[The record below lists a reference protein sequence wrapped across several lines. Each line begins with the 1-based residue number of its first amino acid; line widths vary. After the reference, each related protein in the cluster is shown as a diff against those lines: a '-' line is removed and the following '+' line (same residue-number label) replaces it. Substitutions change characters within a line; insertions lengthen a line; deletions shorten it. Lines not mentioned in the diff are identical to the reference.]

1 MEHPLQA
8 LKRARGT
15 YATSS
20 EIRSHIGR
28 PMAPCP
34 RCGSPVLAILHD
46 ATLSCPD
53 CQPGLA
59 RALLLAVVDGQAV
72 ELDRD
77 LNVLRTAGGAT
88 SAQPTVVEAADPAL
102 AAAVVWL
109 ESSAVELVFDP
120 TQPAMS
126 GSPLQAV
133 LWSRPGTS
141 TRRQAELVDAMDDRH
156 WKPRRAVKA
165 NRVLK
170 RNPNFTK

>member
-1 MEHPLQA
+1 MGRISNRVNQINKA
-8 LKRARGT
+8 GT

-28 PMAPCP
+28 PMAPCL
-34 RCGSPVLAILHD
+34 RCGSPVLAVLHSGE
-46 ATLSCPD
+46 LSCPD

-88 SAQPTVVEAADPAL
+88 SAQPTVAEPTDPAL
-102 AAAVVWL
+102 AAVLAWL
-109 ESSAVELVFDP
+109 ESSIVELVFDP
-120 TQPAMS
+120 TQPA
-126 GSPLQAV
+126 GRQA
-133 LWSRPGTS
+133 LWSRPGMS
-141 TRRQAELVDAMDDRH
+141 ARRQAELVDAMDERH
-156 WKPRRAVKA
+156 WKPRAAAKMRLVCT
-165 NRVLK
+165 